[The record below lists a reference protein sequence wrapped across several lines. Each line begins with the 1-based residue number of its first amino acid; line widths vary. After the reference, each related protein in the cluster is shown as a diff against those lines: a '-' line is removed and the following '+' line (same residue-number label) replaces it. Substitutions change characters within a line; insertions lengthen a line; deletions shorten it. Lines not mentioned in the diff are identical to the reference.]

1 VLPFFTAGR
10 PSWPYNLPSR
20 FVIQT
25 YYERIGCRSDKRI
38 GIQENSNG
46 DVSWYGFIYLLF
58 ESFVLVYH
66 YVPVA
71 VTLFSRVF
79 IRYYEAIEIP
89 RDDVW
94 IFRSVI
100 KTVKFKEVPD
110 SLNWFMIIGHYTTQC
125 FGYIGL
131 YIIYILDYNRYIGL
145 YYPIFLIYWIVLGI
159 IIEKTL
165 WTLWTSIMTEGF
177 RVHGWFSSWNIRIKI
192 DDLGIPLF

>member
-1 VLPFFTAGR
+1 M
-10 PSWPYNLPSR
+10 
-20 FVIQT
+20 
-25 YYERIGCRSDKRI
+25 
-38 GIQENSNG
+38 
-46 DVSWYGFIYLLF
+46 
-58 ESFVLVYH
+58 
-66 YVPVA
+66 A

-131 YIIYILDYNRYIGL
+131 YIIYIYWIIIDILDYTTQF
-145 YYPIFLIYWIVLGI
+145 FLIYWIVLGI

-192 DDLGIPLF
+192 DDLGIPLCQETSIWHPVYEESMNSMDIVWGVEQLFVICRTSFTAYIYIYYSII